1 MTKYITTP
9 LTTEKVLDLKAGDFV
24 YLSGTIYTARDAA
37 HKRIVELINNN
48 AELPFEMED
57 QIIFYVG
64 PTPTKPGQVIGSCG
78 PTTSYRMDDYTPA
91 LLDIGL
97 KGMIGKGK
105 RSPEVIEKMVQK
117 KAVYFSGV
125 GGAAAI
131 NAKSIVK
138 NELICYEDL
147 GAEAVRKLEI
157 KDMPLVVATD
167 CYGNSVFERGSN
179 E

>member
-1 MTKYITTP
+1 MIKHIKTP
-9 LTTEKVLDLKAGDFV
+9 LTTAEIENLKAGDFV

-37 HKRIVELINNN
+37 HKRIIDLINSNQP
-48 AELPFEMED
+48 LPFD
-57 QIIFYVG
+57 IKDAIIFYVG

-78 PTTSYRMDDYTPA
+78 PTTSYRMDDYTPT
-91 LLDIGL
+91 LLDLGL
-97 KGMIGKGK
+97 GGMIGKGK
-105 RSPEVIEKMVQK
+105 RSKEVIDKMIEN

-131 NAKSIVK
+131 NAKSIID

-147 GAEAVRKLEI
+147 GAEAIRKLEVSE
-157 KDMPLVVATD
+157 MPLVVATD
-167 CYGNSVFERGSN
+167 CNGNSVFERGKN